1 MSRYASLYANPE
13 GPGDNRPTALQI
25 VQDEQMQQKLVGKTA
40 LVTGVSSGIGIETA
54 RALATTGV
62 KLFLTARNLDK
73 AKQALADFWDP
84 DQMELVHLE
93 LDSMDSVRAAA
104 KTILSKAEEI
114 SLYVANAGVM
124 AIPELTITT
133 DGFEE
138 QFATNH
144 LSHFLLFELLKP
156 ALLKA
161 STPEF
166 QSRVVVVSA
175 TAHRIHGI
183 AASGDHNYEKSGAS
197 AYSPWGAYAR
207 SKVANV
213 YMANEIERRY
223 GSEGIHANSVAPGLV
238 ASGIGRYVP
247 EEVMLS
253 VISDRMNHIQSL
265 GQAAATTLM
274 AAVGR
279 EWEGRGGV
287 YLSHCVAAERG
298 DDNDVSVSETY
309 VTHTYSPEN
318 EERLWKDSLEM
329 VKKWDN

>member
-1 MSRYASLYANPE
+1 MSRYASLYVNPE

-93 LDSMDSVRAAA
+93 LDSMDSVQAAA
-104 KTILSKAEEI
+104 RNILSKVEEI
-114 SLYVANAGVM
+114 SIYVANAGVM
-124 AIPELTITT
+124 AIPELTLTA

-156 ALLKA
+156 ALMKA

-183 AASGDHNYEKSGAS
+183 AASDDHNYEKGGAS

-207 SKVANV
+207 SKAANV

-238 ASGIGRYVP
+238 ASGIGRHVP

-265 GQAAATTLM
+265 GQAAATTLT

-309 VTHTYSPEN
+309 VTHTYNPEN

-329 VKKWDN
+329 VKHWNN

>member
-93 LDSMDSVRAAA
+93 LDSMDSVQAAA
-104 KTILSKAEEI
+104 RNILSKVEEI
-114 SLYVANAGVM
+114 SIYVANAGVM
-124 AIPELTITT
+124 AIPELTLTA

-156 ALLKA
+156 ALMKA

-183 AASGDHNYEKSGAS
+183 AASDDHNYEKGGAS

-207 SKVANV
+207 SKAANV